1 MKVFF
6 YIPIEV
12 DEHPGD
18 YSEYYICFYFKTL
31 NMHRLINFDIDLDA
45 FMKFLIK
52 FNENQFKVS
61 SRLATSCTLC

>member
-45 FMKFLIK
+45 FMKF
-52 FNENQFKVS
+52 FN
-61 SRLATSCTLC
+61 